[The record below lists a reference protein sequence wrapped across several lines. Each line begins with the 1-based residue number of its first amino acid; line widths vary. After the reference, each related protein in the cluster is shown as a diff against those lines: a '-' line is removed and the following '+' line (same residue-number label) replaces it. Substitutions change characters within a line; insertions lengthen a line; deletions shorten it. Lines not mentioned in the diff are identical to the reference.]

1 MRELLDELLM
11 ILGAILSVMFV
22 VMVVM
27 IAVRVVW
34 WLCEGI
40 LMGGW
45 F

>member
-1 MRELLDELLM
+1 MKDLLYELLM
-11 ILGAILSVMFV
+11 VLGVLLSMVFGV
-22 VMVVM
+22 AVVM
-27 IAVRVVW
+27 IMLRIAW